1 MGRAVHTC
9 MPRPAA
15 ERVLQAMHLP
25 GLRAASSPA
34 HEGAEGPA
42 RVRPRGWAARSVRD
56 HAGPGSS
63 LCHSRLASRPQPLGL
78 YLSFVVLVRF
88 HNKMPHWMAL
98 KTCLFLIVQE
108 AGKFKIRAL
117 AGLASGE
124 DLFAG
129 VLSYPYRAGRE
140 L

>member
-1 MGRAVHTC
+1 
-9 MPRPAA
+9 
-15 ERVLQAMHLP
+15 
-25 GLRAASSPA
+25 
-34 HEGAEGPA
+34 
-42 RVRPRGWAARSVRD
+42 
-56 HAGPGSS
+56 
-63 LCHSRLASRPQPLGL
+63 
-78 YLSFVVLVRF
+78 
-88 HNKMPHWMAL
+88 MAL

-124 DLFAG
+124 DPFAG